1 MSKRAPST
9 AQLLVIAGFA
19 LSCFGIL
26 LFLWITFG
34 GPTPF
39 KAKPYEIKVPFN
51 EATQLAQQSDV
62 RISGVSVGKVQNI
75 EESPDG
81 QQAQATID
89 IEDKYAPIP
98 KGTRAILRTKTL
110 LGETYVELTPGNADG
125 PKLPDGGTLARG
137 QRGRIGAARRDLP
150 HLRPA
155 YPRRLPG
162 MDAGRRRRDR
172 RPGPVLLQRARRART
187 RSSPNSTSSSACS
200 TRSASRSSSCSA
212 TAPSP
217 SAPCAGA
224 KAQLASLIRNSN
236 AVFQTT
242 AARDRDIEALFR
254 AFPTFEDE
262 SRLTFNR
269 LKAFA
274 LNSDPLFRQLVPAAE
289 QLSPTLIAF
298 SKLAPQAKGFFEGLE
313 TVIDRA
319 PSGFPALRKFLR
331 GDFPVLLRA
340 LDPFLRN
347 LNPILTGLG
356 LYKNEVTSLLGNVDR
371 GDQRGPPQLA
381 AGEQIHYL
389 RLLGPLGPESLA
401 TYPNRTTTN
410 RNNAYSQPGAYNRLA
425 KGLLS
430 FDTRQCS
437 SGITATLNPNTPNER
452 AFNERTKGDVTK
464 ADRLLQ
470 PAQALRLRRTGPA
483 RRASPPRAAARRR
496 PSSRSTAAARRRPTS
511 TPSNRA
517 NRHARGGHWAAPLR
531 LLISGKKKGGL
542 SAALFSSLE
551 ASAYRVWLNPF
562 PVQGTA
568 SVPLSEVVAPSPG
581 VWASFLKSTFWSRW
595 P

>member
-39 KAKPYEIKVPFN
+39 KAKTYEITVPFN

-98 KGTRAILRTKTL
+98 TGTRAILRTKTL

-125 PKLPDGGTLARG
+125 PKLPDGASLANANVAESVQLDEIFRTFDTRTRAAFQEWMQEGAVAISGRG
-137 QRGRIGAARRDLP
+137 QSFSNALAEFDPFFTEFDRVFRLLDTQRLAVKQLFSNGAVSLRALRGREG
-150 HLRPA
+150 
-155 YPRRLPG
+155 
-162 MDAGRRRRDR
+162 
-172 RPGPVLLQRARRART
+172 
-187 RSSPNSTSSSACS
+187 
-200 TRSASRSSSCSA
+200 
-212 TAPSP
+212 
-217 SAPCAGA
+217 
-224 KAQLASLIRNSN
+224 QLAELIRNSN

-242 AARDRDIEALFR
+242 AARNRDIEALFR
-254 AFPTFEDE
+254 AFPTFQDE

-298 SKLAPQAKGFFEGLE
+298 SNLAPQAKGLFEGLE

-319 PSGFPALRKFLR
+319 PSGFSATRKFFR

-347 LNPILTGLG
+347 VNPILTGLG
-356 LYKNEVTSLLGNVDR
+356 LYKNEVTGLLGNV
-371 GDQRGPPQLA
+371 A
-381 AGEQIHYL
+381 AATNAVHLNSAGTQIHYL
-389 RLLGPLGPESLA
+389 RALGPFGPESLS
-401 TYPNRTTTN
+401 TYANRTTTN
-410 RNNAYSQPGAYNRLA
+410 RNSAYSQPGASKHLA
-425 KGLLS
+425 EGLLN

-437 SGITATLNPNTPNER
+437 TGITATLDPNTPNEP
-452 AFNERTKGDVTK
+452 AFNQRTKGDVKLATEFFS
-464 ADRLLQ
+464 RLKHYAFAEQ
-470 PAQALRLRRTGPA
+470 SSSSSIPAPGCSSQAPFKPIYGSG
-483 RRASPPRAAARRR
+483 AS
-496 PSSRSTAAARRRPTS
+496 TTYQH
-511 TPSNRA
+511 T
-517 NRHARGGHWAAPLR
+517 
-531 LLISGKKKGGL
+531 
-542 SAALFSSLE
+542 FE
-551 ASAYRVWLNPF
+551 
-562 PVQGTA
+562 QG
-568 SVPLSEVVAPSPG
+568 E
-581 VWASFLKSTFWSRW
+581 
-595 P
+595 